1 MKNVI
6 LNIDGQRIQVW
17 AQVLG
22 NELWLHFN
30 GKTFIQDL
38 SEGSKRRSKS
48 GGSGGAKDIVAPMPG
63 KILSVKVS
71 KGDSLKKGD
80 LILVMEA
87 MKMEYSLK
95 APSDCTVKEVLCKDN
110 DQVNLKQ
117 KLVDLD
123 FGEES

>member
-6 LNIDGQRIQVW
+6 LNIDGERIQVW

-22 NELWLHFN
+22 QELWLHFN

-48 GGSGGAKDIVAPMPG
+48 GSGGGAKDIIAPMPG
-63 KILSVKVS
+63 KILSVKVK

-95 APSDCTVKEVLCKDN
+95 APADCEVKEVLCNDN

-117 KLVDLD
+117 KLVDLN
-123 FGEES
+123 FEVES

>member
-6 LNIDGQRIQVW
+6 LNIDGERVQVW
-17 AQVLG
+17 AQALG

-30 GKTFIQDL
+30 GKTFIHDL
-38 SEGSKRRSKS
+38 SEGSRRRSKS
-48 GGSGGAKDIVAPMPG
+48 GVAGGAKDIVAPMPG
-63 KILSVKVS
+63 KILSVKVN

-95 APSDCTVKEVLCKDN
+95 APADCSVKEVLCSDN

-123 FGEES
+123 FEEGS

>member
-1 MKNVI
+1 MKNLI
-6 LNIDGQRIQVW
+6 LNIDGERVQVW

-22 NELWLHFN
+22 QELWLHFN

-48 GGSGGAKDIVAPMPG
+48 GSGGAATDIVAPMPG
-63 KILSVKVS
+63 KILSIKVKKS
-71 KGDSLKKGD
+71 DALKKGD

-95 APSDCTVKEVLCKDN
+95 APADCVVKEVLCNDS

-123 FGEES
+123 FEAQS